1 MRMTDAQFVD
11 ILVNVAVTLPS
22 IPDSGEQGGIA
33 NFCKEKRV
41 YSELTFRSEACW
53 TLSFPRNKTV
63 KY

>member
-22 IPDSGEQGGIA
+22 IPDSGEQAGIA

-41 YSELTFRSEACW
+41 YSELTFRSEAC
-53 TLSFPRNKTV
+53 
-63 KY
+63 

>member
-11 ILVNVAVTLPS
+11 ILVNVTLPS

-41 YSELTFRSEACW
+41 YSELTFRSEVC
-53 TLSFPRNKTV
+53 
-63 KY
+63 